1 MKPTAFCIA
10 AILFAG
16 GCLLSGPACSRSEGN
31 HDTRHGDHDDE
42 SGRQPDDHEDEQ
54 AGHTGPGEDAE
65 VVQLRDHEIEEFGI
79 EVAEAGPGTLLVEL
93 ELQGEVQLD
102 PDSLVHMTPRVPGIV
117 REVHKRLGDVVEA
130 GDLLAVLDSRE
141 LAEAKA
147 AFLARGER
155 LTLAA
160 SNLEREKYL
169 YEREVSSEQDYLEA
183 RQAEAEARIN
193 LQSAEQR
200 LHALGLSED
209 EITGLQN
216 PHGRDLTRYEMRA
229 PIAGT
234 VVDKHITLGETLG
247 NDSLAFV
254 IADLSRVWVLLT
266 VYQKDLMSVRPGQ
279 RVDIVASH
287 DLAEAVGVIDFIHPI
302 LHEGTR
308 TTTARIVLP
317 NEEGRWR
324 PGLFVTA
331 RVLVARVEAAVVVP
345 RTAILTI
352 EGQPVVF
359 VLTDDGFVPRPVRPG
374 RSDVQS
380 VELLG
385 GLRPGERYAAAGG
398 FALKAE
404 LNKASFAGGG
414 HAH

>member
-1 MKPTAFCIA
+1 M
-10 AILFAG
+10 
-16 GCLLSGPACSRSEGN
+16 
-31 HDTRHGDHDDE
+31 
-42 SGRQPDDHEDEQ
+42 
-54 AGHTGPGEDAE
+54 
-65 VVQLRDHEIEEFGI
+65 
-79 EVAEAGPGTLLVEL
+79 
-93 ELQGEVQLD
+93 
-102 PDSLVHMTPRVPGIV
+102 
-117 REVHKRLGDVVEA
+117 REVYKGLGDVVKA
-130 GDLLAVLDSRE
+130 GDLLALLDSRE

-147 AFLARGER
+147 AVLAAGER
-155 LTLAA
+155 LTLAK

-183 RQAEAEARIN
+183 RQAEAETRIN

-200 LHALGLSED
+200 LAALGLSED
-209 EITGLQN
+209 EITGLQD
-216 PHGRDLTRYEMRA
+216 PHERDLTRYEMRA

-234 VVDKHITLGETLG
+234 VIEKHITLGETLG
-247 NDSLAFV
+247 DDSVAFV
-254 IADLSRVWVLLT
+254 ICDLSRVWVLLT
-266 VYQKDLMSVRPGQ
+266 VYQKDLASVRSGQ
-279 RVDIVASH
+279 RASIVASH
-287 DLAEAVGVIDFIHPI
+287 DLAEAVGTIDFVHPI
-302 LHEGTR
+302 LDEGTR

-317 NEEGRWR
+317 NDEGRWL

-352 EGQPVVF
+352 ENQPVVF

-374 RSDVQS
+374 QSDAQS